1 IVGILEWLA
10 CYTRFKSAN
19 ESSRF
24 ILVLAV
30 PLAIFTALCGWLL
43 SLGGSYGD
51 RLLQLHKWTG
61 IGTAAAYSLDLKLLY
76 RFCLFS
82 TLVVLVL
89 ASHFG
94 GSLTHGSDYLVR
106 FAPQPL
112 RALFGE
118 ARIPEKK
125 VTDIASLQAFNDVI
139 RPMFRQNCIA
149 CHGPEKS
156 ESELRLDSFAGLL
169 KGGKSGPV

>member
-1 IVGILEWLA
+1 MSQFFGHLHPLLVHLPIGLIIILAILEWLA

-19 ESSRF
+19 ASARF

-61 IGTAAAYSLDLKLLY
+61 IGTAAACSLAAVFYWFDLKRLY

-82 TLVVLVL
+82 TLVVLVV

-118 ARIPEKK
+118 ARNHEKK

-139 RPMFRQNCIA
+139 RPMFRQN
-149 CHGPEKS
+149 
-156 ESELRLDSFAGLL
+156 
-169 KGGKSGPV
+169 